1 MKTVKQLEQSQR
13 MRLDN
18 VKNMRMPAVARAMY
32 LDGKVKLCR
41 ANITAHSANSG
52 KGWVSI
58 LTQTPDVPEEV
69 VT

>member
-1 MKTVKQLEQSQR
+1 MKTIKQLEQSKR

-18 VKNMRMPAVARAMY
+18 VVNKRLPAVARAMY

-41 ANITAHSANSG
+41 ANITANSANNS